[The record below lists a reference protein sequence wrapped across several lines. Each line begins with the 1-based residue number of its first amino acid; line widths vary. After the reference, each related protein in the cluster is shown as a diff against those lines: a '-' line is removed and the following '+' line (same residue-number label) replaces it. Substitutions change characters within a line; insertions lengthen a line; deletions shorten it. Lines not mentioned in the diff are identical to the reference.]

1 MSVYTD
7 KEVLEMLENDDEVED
22 WLSDDSDEEE
32 LSDLEVD
39 DVATVL
45 AEQPGRDN
53 VNPEPEQRGDE
64 AEETIDPGPTHP
76 PPLFRPERQPGLHLP
91 ACHTREQM
99 FLLMRG
105 WLKIRED
112 TVLDS
117 TLGINQQS
125 GDETMGAG

>member
-76 PPLFRPERQPGLHLP
+76 VPLFRPERQPGLHLP
-91 ACHTREQM
+91 ACHTREHRRRHALPGT
-99 FLLMRG
+99 FRV
-105 WLKIRED
+105 
-112 TVLDS
+112 TFY
-117 TLGINQQS
+117 
-125 GDETMGAG
+125 AC

>member
-7 KEVLEMLENDDEVED
+7 KEVLEMLEND
-22 WLSDDSDEEE
+22 DEEE

-76 PPLFRPERQPGLHLP
+76 VPLFRPERQPGLHLP
-91 ACHTREQM
+91 ACHTREQLLNPAETSYFLTPLKWAKVRKQM
-99 FLLMRG
+99 FQGRKMVM
-105 WLKIRED
+105 
-112 TVLDS
+112 TVL
-117 TLGINQQS
+117 
-125 GDETMGAG
+125 